1 MTITVNGRKM
11 DFVDGESVNRLL
23 KRLKYNFPLVV
34 IKINGTIIPSEDYIK
49 TMISNGDG
57 IEIIHLTSGG

>member
-1 MTITVNGRKM
+1 MTITVNGRRM
-11 DFVDGESVNRLL
+11 NHVVGESVKGLL

-34 IKINGTIIPSEDYIK
+34 IKINGTIIPSDDYINSK
-49 TMISNGDG
+49 ISEGDR